1 MKMTELNDY
10 KVTLHLRCRENPKR
24 WIVDEFY
31 DILNTK
37 INEDIL
43 YWEVRDMKEESKRN
57 QPKSKEE
64 KKQ

>member
-1 MKMTELNDY
+1 MRVK
-10 KVTLHLRCRENPKR
+10 ENPKR

-57 QPKSKEE
+57 QHKSKEE